1 MTVVEH
7 QFSELLR
14 HPNEVT
20 KDLDIGDVLLRRR
33 DEPDLRLTRAD
44 REAEREAAFIALARA
59 LRNLVTKSSPSVIDT
74 LVEDAFPWLQFLPAA
89 DRRALFD
96 EFTRVVVAAAQLD
109 AFGQVAQLIHEWQA
123 TAQVHADPRLARRL
137 QRSIQA
143 AGQPVPAPVSS

>member
-20 KDLDIGDVLLRRR
+20 KDLDVGDVVLRRR

-44 REAEREAAFIALARA
+44 READREAAFVAVARA
-59 LRNLVTKSSPSVIDT
+59 LRNLVTHNPKVIDT
-74 LVEDAFPWLQFLPAA
+74 LVEDAFPWLQFLPTA
-89 DRRALFD
+89 DRRAFVD

-109 AFGQVAQLIHEWQA
+109 AFGQVAQLIHEWRA
-123 TAQVHADPRLARRL
+123 TAQIHAEPKLARRL
-137 QRSIQA
+137 QASVQA
-143 AGQPVPAPVSS
+143 AGQRVPEPASG